1 MIDIETKILSVV
13 RDAVLAQY
21 PNASVYGEY
30 VEVPDSFPCVTVTEE
45 TNYTYTRSLDAELG
59 EHHAELQY
67 AINVYSD
74 KQSGAK
80 LEAKKILDI
89 ADNAMQGLRFYRTMS
104 RQVPNVDRTIYRV
117 LARYH
122 AVVSAPVESGND
134 LVYEIFQ
141 K

>member
-1 MIDIETKILSVV
+1 MIDIENKILSVV

-21 PNASVYGEY
+21 PNASIYGEY
-30 VEVPDSFPCVTVTEE
+30 VEVPDSFPCVTVTED

-59 EHHAELQY
+59 EHHAEVQY

-80 LEAKKILDI
+80 LEARKILAI
-89 ADNAMQGLRFYRTMS
+89 ADSAMLGLRFYRTMS
-104 RQVPNVDRTIYRV
+104 RQVPNVDRTICRV